1 MEANSSGAFGLK
13 YEAGMAPFIG
23 DAMRITSPKV
33 RHGAKRFRKPFLRKD
48 EFYWLVRAAA
58 NHMLSVGH
66 DCDVVIGIA
75 VVRPICVE
83 LAVFTDNF
91 RQANRVDRDGAIVS
105 YQMTACA
112 YEDDTWML
120 KIEQENFD
128 VQFPT

>member
-1 MEANSSGAFGLK
+1 MDAELIGADALK
-13 YEAGMAPFIG
+13 YEVGMAPFMG
-23 DAMRITSPKV
+23 DALRIKSPKV
-33 RHGAKRFRKPFLRKD
+33 RYSAKRFRRPFLRED

-83 LAVFTDNF
+83 LSVFTDNF
-91 RQANRVDRDGAIVS
+91 RQANQVNREGAIVS
-105 YQMTACA
+105 YQLTACA

-120 KIEQENFD
+120 KVEQENFD
-128 VQFPT
+128 VQCPT

>member
-1 MEANSSGAFGLK
+1 MNAELIGADARK
-13 YEAGMAPFIG
+13 YEVGMAPFIG

-33 RHGAKRFRKPFLRKD
+33 RRSAKRFRKPFVRND

-75 VVRPICVE
+75 VVRPSCVE

-91 RQANRVDRDGAIVS
+91 RQASRVDREGAIVS
-105 YQMTACA
+105 YQLTACS

-120 KIEQENFD
+120 KVEQENFD